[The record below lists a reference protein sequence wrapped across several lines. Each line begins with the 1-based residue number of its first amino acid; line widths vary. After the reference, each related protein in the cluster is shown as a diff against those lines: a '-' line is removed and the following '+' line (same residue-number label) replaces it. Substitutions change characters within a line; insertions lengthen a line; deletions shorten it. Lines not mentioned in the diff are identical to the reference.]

1 VFPEACAFE
10 LSDIGPQGEPLFR
23 YSEDQPR
30 DPNGEFAS
38 SGVNNDVWKGDKY
51 GVILTKDV
59 FGIKPDLKTGLKV
72 KKQVPMIETI
82 PVKSL
87 IPTQKDLDAY
97 KLKDTSGVKD
107 AKPIAVLKKD
117 GKYYI
122 IDGHHRVAAYIKNGD
137 TQITVKV
144 FTKDVKRD
152 AALEDIDFRTVEGK
166 RSLTT
171 VFAQAEMRY
180 SPDQPRDPD
189 GKFGSSTVGGAV
201 SINDKEFEHQQV
213 LSSHM
218 QEALK
223 NGSVES
229 YSAFKAAS
237 DSMKNNM
244 ASTNLTDRAKDDAI
258 NNLKEHVKAAEKYGD
273 KNAAAAFN
281 AGIESLSR

>member
-1 VFPEACAFE
+1 MTELRYSEIRSIAAGGADTHDFLDDVKPHKNVDPKPVASASGTDTGLSERDQLIELFCDARDKLMKAVPESEWKRLGIGYGPISGQVFPEACAFE
-10 LSDIGPQGEPLFR
+10 LSDLGPQNEPLFR
-23 YSEDQPR
+23 YSE
-30 DPNGEFAS
+30 
-38 SGVNNDVWKGDKY
+38 
-51 GVILTKDV
+51 
-59 FGIKPDLKTGLKV
+59 
-72 KKQVPMIETI
+72 
-82 PVKSL
+82 
-87 IPTQKDLDAY
+87 
-97 KLKDTSGVKD
+97 
-107 AKPIAVLKKD
+107 
-117 GKYYI
+117 
-122 IDGHHRVAAYIKNGD
+122 
-137 TQITVKV
+137 
-144 FTKDVKRD
+144 
-152 AALEDIDFRTVEGK
+152 
-166 RSLTT
+166 
-171 VFAQAEMRY
+171 
-180 SPDQPRDPD
+180 DQPRDPD

>member
-1 VFPEACAFE
+1 MKAVPESEWKRLGIGYAPISGQVFPEACAFE
-10 LSDIGPQGEPLFR
+10 LSDLGPQCEPLWR

-38 SGVNNDVWKGDKY
+38 GGGGGDTGRWSVSDEHAEFNETNKSRLESGEYKIMKVPASKVSVDSTYPDRVSLYAEQMKGGEKFPMPVGRSNDGGKTFWSPNGNHRIAAAKSLGDEHIY
-51 GVILTKDV
+51 LM
-59 FGIKPDLKTGLKV
+59 V
-72 KKQVPMIETI
+72 KK
-82 PVKSL
+82 S
-87 IPTQKDLDAY
+87 DLSD
-97 KLKDTSGVKD
+97 
-107 AKPIAVLKKD
+107 
-117 GKYYI
+117 
-122 IDGHHRVAAYIKNGD
+122 
-137 TQITVKV
+137 
-144 FTKDVKRD
+144 
-152 AALEDIDFRTVEGK
+152 
-166 RSLTT
+166 RSSR
-171 VFAQAEMRY
+171 FSERY
-180 SPDQPRDPD
+180 SPDQSRDPD

>member
-1 VFPEACAFE
+1 MKVKTVKYDKNLATLPYDGQRQVRGGKRAMRSLRF
-10 LSDIGPQGEPLFR
+10 S
-23 YSEDQPR
+23 SDQPR
-30 DPNGEFAS
+30 GA
-38 SGVNNDVWKGDKY
+38 
-51 GVILTKDV
+51 
-59 FGIKPDLKTGLKV
+59 
-72 KKQVPMIETI
+72 
-82 PVKSL
+82 
-87 IPTQKDLDAY
+87 
-97 KLKDTSGVKD
+97 
-107 AKPIAVLKKD
+107 D
-117 GKYYI
+117 GKFTMGNVATFKNEA
-122 IDGHHRVAAYIKNGD
+122 DGISAHVTSFNGKYHVHLMD
-137 TQITVKV
+137 DDSGQVLPQSSIHSGDGAKEKAIAHAKKLV
-144 FTKDVKRD
+144 D
-152 AALEDIDFRTVEGK
+152 
-166 RSLTT
+166 
-171 VFAQAEMRY
+171 MRFN
-180 SPDQPRDPD
+180 PDQPRDPD